1 MPKVKC
7 SNSMK
12 LRGFIK
18 EFGDKYF
25 STDGEILFCKMC
37 EVKVTADKRFTVQQH
52 CNTAKHRSCV
62 NREITTES
70 RHSPKSGNASEFS
83 KDLCTMMVSS
93 NIPLHKV
100 DTPSFRNFL
109 KKYTTHPIPTKSTL
123 RKNYLTSCYDV
134 TINKIRNCVGNNKI
148 WVSIDK
154 TTDEVVDL

>member
-25 STDGEILFCKMC
+25 STDGEKMC
-37 EVKVTADKRFTVQQH
+37 VVKITADKRFTVQQH

-70 RHSPKSGNASEFS
+70 RQRLLFEKSSSSSPKSGNASEFS

-93 NIPLHKV
+93 NVPLHKV
-100 DTPSFRNFL
+100 DTPSF
-109 KKYTTHPIPTKSTL
+109 
-123 RKNYLTSCYDV
+123 
-134 TINKIRNCVGNNKI
+134 
-148 WVSIDK
+148 
-154 TTDEVVDL
+154 

>member
-7 SNSMK
+7 SSSAK

-52 CNTAKHRSCV
+52 CNTVKHERCV

-70 RHSPKSGNASEFS
+70 RQRCCLKSHPSVHLNQE
-83 KDLCTMMVSS
+83 M
-93 NIPLHKV
+93 P
-100 DTPSFRNFL
+100 PSFQRIFVL
-109 KKYTTHPIPTKSTL
+109 
-123 RKNYLTSCYDV
+123 
-134 TINKIRNCVGNNKI
+134 
-148 WVSIDK
+148 
-154 TTDEVVDL
+154 